1 MVPRRFRDA
10 YAKVIIPKPRLMMC
24 SLKQYGGDDEMCCD
38 VMAKIMNVWQ

>member
-24 SLKQYGGDDEMCCD
+24 SLKQYGGDDVMCFDGQDNEC
-38 VMAKIMNVWQ
+38 VAVE